1 MHLVLVAVERA
12 RGALMNPHEPEVAH
26 AQRVLA
32 SLLILAYH
40 QILHLQVAVEMGAL
54 VHRRD
59 ALDELREE
67 VLG

>member
-1 MHLVLVAVERA
+1 V
-12 RGALMNPHEPEVAH
+12 NPHEPEVAH